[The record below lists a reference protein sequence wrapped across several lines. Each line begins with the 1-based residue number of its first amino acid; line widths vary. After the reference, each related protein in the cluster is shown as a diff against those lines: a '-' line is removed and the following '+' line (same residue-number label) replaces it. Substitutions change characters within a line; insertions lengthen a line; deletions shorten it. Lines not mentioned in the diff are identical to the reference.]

1 MRSSDR
7 RFCWRQRAGHVLL
20 ACLLGWP
27 GMLAARAAYGAGA
40 PVPSVSLE
48 EYLRQF
54 ESSYREVR
62 SLRAEFT
69 QTYVLGGRTRLESGT
84 VYLAR
89 GGKMRWDYQQPKEK
103 IFLSDGRMLLLYI
116 PEEKQL
122 TRSSAKTSEDFRAP
136 LRLLLSRF
144 NLHRVFSRVEF
155 ADKAWEH
162 DPANQ
167 VLQAYPKRGFEEDYR
182 EVLMEL
188 DPEFNILRLQVLYP
202 DQSVMEFRFD
212 HLERNVVLQPSLFRF
227 APPAGT
233 EIIDQR

>member
-1 MRSSDR
+1 
-7 RFCWRQRAGHVLL
+7 
-20 ACLLGWP
+20 
-27 GMLAARAAYGAGA
+27 MLAARPACGAGA
-40 PVPSVSLE
+40 PARSASLE

-103 IFLSDGRMLLLYI
+103 IFLSDGKILLLYI

-122 TRSSAKTSEDFRAP
+122 TRSSVKASEDFRAP

-144 NLHRVFSRVEF
+144 NLRRVFSRVEF
-155 ADKAWEH
+155 ADKEWEH

-167 VLQAYPKRGFEEDYR
+167 VLRAYPKRGFEEDYR

-202 DQSVMEFRFD
+202 DQGVMEFRFD
-212 HLERNVVLQPSLFRF
+212 HLERNVALKPSLFSF
-227 APPAGT
+227 APPTGT

>member
-1 MRSSDR
+1 
-7 RFCWRQRAGHVLL
+7 
-20 ACLLGWP
+20 
-27 GMLAARAAYGAGA
+27 MLAARPACGAGA
-40 PVPSVSLE
+40 PVRSASLE

-103 IFLSDGRMLLLYI
+103 IFLSDGKMLLLYI

-122 TRSSAKTSEDFRAP
+122 TRSSVKASEDFRVP

-144 NLHRVFSRVEF
+144 NLRRVFSRVEF
-155 ADKAWEH
+155 ADKEWEH

-167 VLQAYPKRGFEEDYR
+167 VLRAYPKRGFEEDYR

-188 DPEFNILRLQVLYP
+188 DPEFNIRRLQVLYP
-202 DQSVMEFRFD
+202 DQGVMEFRFD
-212 HLERNVVLQPSLFRF
+212 HLERNVALKPSLFSF